1 MNNNPN
7 PYQQP
12 GQPQQPQPPMAPMPP
27 MQPYQYAPMKPK
39 IKFFDAEMA
48 EILACAC
55 SALGLFLA
63 VVSATVSGT
72 VTFVYGLIMTIISLV
87 FSVGGL
93 FLNLLLGNKKKMR
106 GEARGAL
113 LSWGLV
119 FALVGVILFLFLIFF
134 SSCMTCY
141 YSKINFRWPS

>member
-39 IKFFDAEMA
+39 IKLFDAEMF
-48 EILACAC
+48 EIIACTC
-55 SALGLFLA
+55 SAVGLLLA
-63 VVSATVSGT
+63 VVAAIASGT

-93 FLNLLLGNKKKMR
+93 FFNLILGNKKKMR

-119 FALVGVILFLFLIFF
+119 FALVGIVLFMFLIFF

-141 YSKINFRWPS
+141 YSKLNFRWPS